1 MMTLVRTSKRIFFV
15 TYHYNHFFKIPV
27 PEYINVLYFENRKG
41 LPIFWVN
48 NQFYN
53 KSSQT
58 WNFRSLK
65 EIKRI
70 EILKYE

>member
-1 MMTLVRTSKRIFFV
+1 MVIYRSID
-15 TYHYNHFFKIPV
+15 N
-27 PEYINVLYFENRKG
+27 INILYFENRKG